1 MTWQDRSFQE
11 CCPLVLESC
20 AGLGNSKVNSVLV
33 AVATSFPE
41 ASMTGPSVNPIR
53 DPASTTLPTA
63 VSGPLVRSG
72 LFYTPARRARSVD
85 AASVS
90 DSRSLHLQTFL

>member
-1 MTWQDRSFQE
+1 
-11 CCPLVLESC
+11 LVLESC

-41 ASMTGPSVNPIR
+41 AS
-53 DPASTTLPTA
+53 
-63 VSGPLVRSG
+63 VSGPLVRLG
-72 LFYTPARRARSVD
+72 LFCTPARRARSVD

-90 DSRSLHLQTFL
+90 DSRSVHLQTFL